1 MNAPTSFRL
10 SETALKLL
18 DRLSS
23 LLGLKRSA
31 VMELALRELAKKH
44 KVREWCSRETK
55 TPPPGVTSTG
65 QGANQNVHKGDD
77 MANSKSTRKST
88 RKATQRNGAAA
99 RAEFEKFAATIEDE
113 EIASSGALSLM
124 AWIAS
129 LCQENAREEMARVDA
144 EIRYL
149 DPSAA

>member
-1 MNAPTSFRL
+1 
-10 SETALKLL
+10 
-18 DRLSS
+18 
-23 LLGLKRSA
+23 
-31 VMELALRELAKKH
+31 
-44 KVREWCSRETK
+44 
-55 TPPPGVTSTG
+55 
-65 QGANQNVHKGDD
+65 

-88 RKATQRNGAAA
+88 RKATQRDGAAA
-99 RAEFEKFAATIEDE
+99 RADFEKFAATIEDE

-129 LCQENAREEMARVDA
+129 LCNENAREEMARVDA

>member
-1 MNAPTSFRL
+1 
-10 SETALKLL
+10 
-18 DRLSS
+18 
-23 LLGLKRSA
+23 
-31 VMELALRELAKKH
+31 
-44 KVREWCSRETK
+44 
-55 TPPPGVTSTG
+55 
-65 QGANQNVHKGDD
+65 

-88 RKATQRNGAAA
+88 RKNTQRNGASA
-99 RAEFEKFAATIEDE
+99 RAEFEKFAANIEDE

-129 LCQENAREEMARVDA
+129 LCEESALEEMARVDA